1 MNGKVRIDGL
11 NQPDGSQCPKGPFS
25 SKNTVLSQLQFSFI
39 SLMEKRSVSAVA
51 LMRILL
57 GIPWNW

>member
-39 SLMEKRSVSAVA
+39 CQQISARTQ
-51 LMRILL
+51 L
-57 GIPWNW
+57 N